1 MCETCFT
8 LEQYCSPSRRYS
20 RFQVIQ
26 GLIEGFFG
34 FEIFNSGDF
43 FRWENVASIFLGGIK
58 LVGSTALYRDSKHA
72 I

>member
-1 MCETCFT
+1 M
-8 LEQYCSPSRRYS
+8 
-20 RFQVIQ
+20 IQ

-34 FEIFNSGDF
+34 FGIFNSGDF